1 MVEEL
6 KRFFTDKTS
15 GMNLKH
21 GFQYHAAGIIE
32 ADYTKNGE
40 GNSSGKDYT
49 VDFISPLGEVERQWR
64 SVDEIIIYDTEEA
77 NYELLKHAIEMQEIK
92 NDEALDKLP
101 DNQPNYT
108 RFAPRCI
115 NCTFY
120 CIIHNPGSQT
130 VDGYCNIDKQHPYP
144 VDDDGLCD
152 SHNMED

>member
-1 MVEEL
+1 MNWIKGKPDEDGFYWCYENVAGVKMVEVWSL
-6 KRFFTDKTS
+6 LDPYDSRFFT
-15 GMNLKH
+15 NE
-21 GFQYHAAGIIE
+21 Q
-32 ADYTKNGE
+32 
-40 GNSSGKDYT
+40 GNPDIRDEIYDDVIWYGP
-49 VDFISPLGEVERQWR
+49 ISPPSRPTIPQL
-64 SVDEIIIYDTEEA
+64 
-77 NYELLKHAIEMQEIK
+77 N
-92 NDEALDKLP
+92 
-101 DNQPNYT
+101 NYT